1 MRNVVTLSDI
11 PPDMHQW
18 LKDEAERQSEKTGK
32 RCALYQV
39 VVQAV
44 EKYRAELEG
53 NHNGQPEVGRNG
65 H

>member
-32 RCALYQV
+32 RVGIYQV
-39 VVQAV
+39 VVQAI

-53 NHNGQPEVGRNG
+53 SYNGRQEVASVT

>member
-32 RCALYQV
+32 RCAIYQV
-39 VVQAV
+39 VVQAI

-53 NHNGQPEVGRNG
+53 NHNGQPEVASD